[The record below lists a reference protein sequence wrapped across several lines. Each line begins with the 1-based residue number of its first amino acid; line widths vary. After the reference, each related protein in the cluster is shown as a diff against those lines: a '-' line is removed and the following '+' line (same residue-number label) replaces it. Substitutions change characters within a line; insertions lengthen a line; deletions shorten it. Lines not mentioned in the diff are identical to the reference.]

1 MDKSYANIALT
12 TIRIILGLLF
22 LLSGVGKLINDSD
35 ARYLVELLATEVY
48 WVIEYASAIV
58 LTTSILE
65 IIFAVLLLWNKF
77 VKPALTG
84 IMIMLIGF
92 STVLSHFYFQG
103 MSVES
108 CGCFGAFGF
117 SSGLEF
123 TLIRNIVLIVLTIAA
138 FILIAKTNQTK
149 NKPVTDYSFK
159 DTPSP
164 G

>member
-1 MDKSYANIALT
+1 MKKSYANIALT

-22 LLSGVGKLINDSD
+22 LLSGIGKLINGSD

-65 IIFAVLLLWNKF
+65 LFFAVLLLWNKYI
-77 VKPALTG
+77 KSALTG
-84 IMIMLIGF
+84 ILVMLISF
-92 STVLSHFYFQG
+92 SGVLSRFYFQG
-103 MSVES
+103 MTVES

-123 TLIRNIVLIVLTIAA
+123 TLIRNFVLIILTITA
-138 FILIAKTNQTK
+138 FFLISKTNQR
-149 NKPVTDYSFK
+149 DDRSASGYSLK
-159 DTPSP
+159 ETPSP

>member
-1 MDKSYANIALT
+1 MNKSYANIALT

-22 LLSGVGKLINDSD
+22 LLSGIGKLINDAD

-58 LTTSILE
+58 LITSILE
-65 IIFAVLLLWNKF
+65 LIFAVLLLWNKF
-77 VKPALTG
+77 VKSALAG
-84 IMIMLIGF
+84 IMVMLIGF

-123 TLIRNIVLIVLTIAA
+123 TLIRNIVLMILAITA
-138 FILIAKTNQTK
+138 FILIAKTKQPEG
-149 NKPVTDYSFK
+149 KPVADYSLK

>member
-1 MDKSYANIALT
+1 MKKSYANIALT

-22 LLSGVGKLINDSD
+22 LLSGIGKLINDSD

-65 IIFAVLLLWNKF
+65 LFFAVLLLWNKYI
-77 VKPALTG
+77 KSALTG
-84 IMIMLIGF
+84 ILIMLIGF
-92 STVLSHFYFQG
+92 SGVLSRFYFQG
-103 MSVES
+103 MTVES

-123 TLIRNIVLIVLTIAA
+123 TLIRNFVLIILTITA
-138 FILIAKTNQTK
+138 FFLISKTNQRDDTSASG
-149 NKPVTDYSFK
+149 YSLK
-159 DTPSP
+159 ETPSP